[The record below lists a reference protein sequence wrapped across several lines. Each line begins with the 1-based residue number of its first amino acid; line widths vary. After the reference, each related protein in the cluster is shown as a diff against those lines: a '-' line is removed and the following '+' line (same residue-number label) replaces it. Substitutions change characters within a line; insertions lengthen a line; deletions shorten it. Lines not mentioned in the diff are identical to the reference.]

1 VQGDDGGVDLPK
13 QVFETPWR
21 AEGKEDGRIETA
33 EEEKEGRGS
42 VLRRVPLAML
52 RKAGGLR
59 SPRA

>member
-33 EEEKEGRGS
+33 EEEKEGR
-42 VLRRVPLAML
+42 
-52 RKAGGLR
+52 
-59 SPRA
+59 